1 MPKISIEYRHGILI
15 ERVFVLES
23 ILYFI
28 RLKLYEKT
36 KYFYI
41 FNRHNKLEEK
51 FQGGVSMRVRLGYV
65 AIALRL
71 PGVTS
76 SSNVTYT
83 YYQKIGTGEEKL
95 NKLKQVSYS
104 NIADLK
110 RILEYNIK
118 SNIHFYRI
126 TSALIPLATHPDV
139 NWDYRSVFDVDF
151 KLLGDIIKDNNMRVD
166 THPDQFNVI
175 NSVDDKIVENTKRN
189 LWFHANLFKDMG
201 YPLGKMVLHVGSAAG
216 GKEAA
221 LKRFEN
227 NFKNY
232 PDEITSKLILE
243 NDDKTFTTKEI
254 LQLCKRLGTPMVLD
268 VHHHICNNDGDSIEE
283 ILPDIFDT
291 WSGEVL
297 PPKLHFS
304 SPKDGPK
311 DRKHADFI
319 DGQHFVEFIESCKPL
334 NKDIDI
340 MIEAKKKDLAL
351 NDLVFS
357 IKKLRKDWKWIDSS
371 TFEL

>member
-1 MPKISIEYRHGILI
+1 
-15 ERVFVLES
+15 
-23 ILYFI
+23 
-28 RLKLYEKT
+28 
-36 KYFYI
+36 
-41 FNRHNKLEEK
+41 
-51 FQGGVSMRVRLGYV
+51 MRVRLGYV

-76 SSNVTYT
+76 SSNITYT
-83 YYQKIGTGEEKL
+83 SYKKLSTEEEKI

-104 NIADLK
+104 NIVDLK
-110 RILEYNIK
+110 KILEYNIK
-118 SNIHFYRI
+118 NNIHFYRI

-139 NWDYRSVFDVDF
+139 NWDYRTLFNMDF

-175 NSVDDKIVENTKRN
+175 NSVDDKVVENTKRN
-189 LWFHANLFKDMG
+189 LWFHANLFKDME

-216 GKEAA
+216 GRDAA

-227 NFKNY
+227 NFKKY
-232 PDEITSKLILE
+232 PHEITSKLILE
-243 NDDKTFTTKEI
+243 NDDKTFTAKET
-254 LQLCKRLGTPMVLD
+254 LKLCKTLGIPMVLD
-268 VHHHICNNDGDSIEE
+268 VHHHLCNNNGYNIEE

-291 WSGEVL
+291 WKSEVL

-319 DGQHFVEFIESCKPL
+319 DGQHFVEFIETCKPL

-340 MIEAKKKDLAL
+340 MIEAKER
-351 NDLVFS
+351 FS
-357 IKKLRKDWKWIDSS
+357 FI
-371 TFEL
+371 

>member
-1 MPKISIEYRHGILI
+1 L
-15 ERVFVLES
+15 
-23 ILYFI
+23 
-28 RLKLYEKT
+28 
-36 KYFYI
+36 
-41 FNRHNKLEEK
+41 
-51 FQGGVSMRVRLGYV
+51 RVRLGYV
-65 AIALRL
+65 AIALGL
-71 PGVTS
+71 PKVTS

-83 YYQKIGTGEEKL
+83 YYKKLVAKEEKI
-95 NKLKQVSYS
+95 NKLKKVSYS
-104 NIADLK
+104 NIVDLK
-110 RILEYNIK
+110 KILEYNIK
-118 SNIHFYRI
+118 NNIHFYRI

-139 NWDYRSVFDVDF
+139 NWDYRNIFSVEF

-175 NSVDDKIVENTKRN
+175 NSIDEKVVENTKRN
-189 LWFHANLFKDMG
+189 LWFHANLFNDMG
-201 YPLGKMVLHVGSAAG
+201 YPFGKMVLHVGSAAG
-216 GKEAA
+216 GKDAA

-227 NFKNY
+227 NFKRY

-243 NDDKTFTTKEI
+243 NDDKTFTAKET
-254 LQLCKRLGTPMVLD
+254 LQLCKNLGVPMVLD
-268 VHHHICNNDGDSIEE
+268 VHHHICNNNGDDIVE

-291 WSGEVL
+291 WNGEAFS
-297 PPKLHFS
+297 PKIHFS
-304 SPKDGPK
+304 TPKDNPK

-319 DGQHFVEFIESCKPL
+319 DGHHFVEFIESCKPL

-351 NDLVFS
+351 YDLVHS